1 VQPRIQL
8 LPKHVMPVSLNK
20 VLQQI
25 ESIIP
30 LTLNVKKE
38 KSIHSLSLMISIANM
53 SFCSLSFLFL
63 ILFTISVA
71 CITKSVSQ

>member
-53 SFCSLSFLFL
+53 SFCILSFLFL

-71 CITKSVSQ
+71 CITKSASQ